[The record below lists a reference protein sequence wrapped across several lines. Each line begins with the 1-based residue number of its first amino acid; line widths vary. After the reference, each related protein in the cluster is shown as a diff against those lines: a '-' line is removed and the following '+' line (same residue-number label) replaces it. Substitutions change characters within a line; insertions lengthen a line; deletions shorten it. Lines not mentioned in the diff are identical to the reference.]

1 MPLNAGDLRHRI
13 TIEEPKYG
21 QDAQTGERSVSWR
34 TFKADIA
41 AAIAPL
47 SARELVAGQAMQ
59 SKVVARITIR
69 YLAGLTADMRIV
81 HRDTVYNIEG
91 ILPDPDSGLEWITIP
106 VSAGV
111 NQG

>member
-13 TIEEPKYG
+13 TIEEPKYS
-21 QDAQTGERSVSWR
+21 QDAQTGERTTSWK
-34 TFKADIA
+34 TFRADLA
-41 AAIAPL
+41 AAIVPL
-47 SARELVAGQAMQ
+47 SAREFVAGQAMQ

-69 YLAGLTADMRIV
+69 YVEGLRPDMRIL
-81 HRDTVYNIEG
+81 HRNTVYNIEG